1 MSLDWQSLQISLLPE
16 RLIKMLIAKDI
27 IFFGSSEKT
36 QACTVDSAN
45 QRSPSDVI
53 KSTIFLRKWISPL
66 KHFKK
71 GKNKRKTMKIKKKI
85 NHTQGCPIW
94 FSVTGHSLLCLYLI
108 LFPSKW
114 NCCIVRNEDCHWQN
128 DPLWME
134 RVNSM
139 HK

>member
-1 MSLDWQSLQISLLPE
+1 
-16 RLIKMLIAKDI
+16 MLIAKDI

-85 NHTQGCPIW
+85 NHTQGCPI
-94 FSVTGHSLLCLYLI
+94 
-108 LFPSKW
+108 
-114 NCCIVRNEDCHWQN
+114 
-128 DPLWME
+128 
-134 RVNSM
+134 
-139 HK
+139 